1 MKDFISASLRV
12 LKSYRGQPDKWAQA
26 WDSIEQTARTRFG
39 LSENCPIMVT
49 LWNQGS
55 KLKL

>member
-12 LKSYRGQPDKWAQA
+12 LKFYRGQPDKWAQA

-55 KLKL
+55 K

>member
-12 LKSYRGQPDKWAQA
+12 LKSYREQPDKWAQA

-55 KLKL
+55 K